1 MVKTYIY
8 IYIVEVMLV
17 IGLLIS
23 VKNKART
30 SWFWFYFNYQ
40 NSVLELLDSSVE
52 KWPMRWLRSL
62 PQSYLHLVY
71 GTVAIKIHSKYPDW
85 NHGSCPWFS
94 SDTPPPS
101 LLFLQCL
108 NGKMCSILCTQ
119 PTFPEVHYMKYNAM
133 PPNQNWSDDSQE
145 CI

>member
-40 NSVLELLDSSVE
+40 NSVLELLDQVWKNDPWDDLE
-52 KWPMRWLRSL
+52 VFLRVI
-62 PQSYLHLVY
+62 Y
-71 GTVAIKIHSKYPDW
+71 I
-85 NHGSCPWFS
+85 
-94 SDTPPPS
+94 
-101 LLFLQCL
+101 
-108 NGKMCSILCTQ
+108 
-119 PTFPEVHYMKYNAM
+119 
-133 PPNQNWSDDSQE
+133 
-145 CI
+145 